1 MTSLVAHNCRENVA
15 GSVLDDV
22 MHART
27 SRTIRHRSSAGTEL
41 QAQRVTSQEGKSSA
55 TKSYLIRRDV
65 YLSCVSRTEK
75 FYN

>member
-22 MHART
+22 MRTRCARFAIAAA
-27 SRTIRHRSSAGTEL
+27 RGTEL

-65 YLSCVSRTEK
+65 YRSLLRVTHREVL
-75 FYN
+75 